1 MRTLV
6 LLILLFV
13 SLCTFAQKKAV
24 DPYAAID
31 KKALEIPDSLTSTAT
46 DIAGYIS
53 SNFQTDSDKARAAF
67 IWIASNIEYD
77 IDNMFA
83 INFYEDKAEK
93 AIKPLKT
100 RKGICEN
107 YAALFN
113 DICAKAGL
121 KSYVLEGFTKQ
132 NGFTDYIPHAWNAVL
147 LDSAWYI
154 CDATWG
160 SGYVSNGKFVRKI
173 NNDYFKVLPSV
184 SIKSHM
190 PFDCLWQFLEYPAT
204 VQEFTEGKFFQ
215 DKNREYF
222 NFNDSLAALD
232 EMDHLTKLERSVA
245 RIEKNGV
252 RNSLIY
258 DRLQHLKLEIE
269 HYKQNHTV
277 DIYNSAAADYNEATN
292 LLNEFINYRNNQFK
306 PIKPD
311 AALQAMLDVPDS
323 KLKEAA
329 IKLKQIKYPDRNS
342 ANSIMQLHKG
352 IEDVANEVEKQNAW
366 LKLYLSKGKAGRKS
380 MFYKVTWM
388 GVPLN

>member
-1 MRTLV
+1 MRSLA
-6 LLILLFV
+6 LMIILLA
-13 SLCTFAQKKAV
+13 SLYNSAQKKAV
-24 DPYAAID
+24 NPYAAID

-53 SNFQTDSDKARAAF
+53 SNFQSDSDKARAAF

-93 AIKPLKT
+93 AVKPLKT

-113 DICAKAGL
+113 HICSKAGL
-121 KSYVLEGFTKQ
+121 RSYVLEGFTKQ

-160 SGYVSNGKFVRKI
+160 SGYVSNGKFIRKI

-190 PFDCLWQFLEYPAT
+190 PFDYLWQFLEYPAT

-222 NFNDSLAALD
+222 NFNDSLAELD
-232 EMDHLTKLERSVA
+232 ELDHLTKLERSVS

-252 RNSLIY
+252 RNSLIF

-269 HYKQNHTV
+269 HYKQNQTV
-277 DIYNSAAADYNEATN
+277 DLYNSAAADYNEAIN
-292 LLNEFINYRNNQFK
+292 LLNEFINYRNVQFK
-306 PIKPD
+306 PTKPD
-311 AALQAMLDVPDS
+311 VALQAMLDVPDS
-323 KLKEAA
+323 KLKDAA
-329 IKLKQIKYPDRNS
+329 AKLKQIKYPNSNS

-352 IEDVANEVEKQNAW
+352 IEDVSNEVEKQNTW

-388 GVPLN
+388 GVPIN